1 MFSVPAPLAQKVFEA
16 ILVKDFQNLIPH
28 MTMDIVQKLIPMM
41 QGPSI
46 DIEELAEEL
55 KLRET
60 KITVNGLIV
69 EYNTPPARLIT
80 AWIPEGDTYKLKDFA
95 YKANWLWVLLNTAKI
110 KRIKAK
116 IEAAQAGE
124 AAA

>member
-1 MFSVPAPLAQKVFEA
+1 MFSVPAPLAQKLFEA
-16 ILVKDFQNLIPH
+16 ILTKDFQNLIPH
-28 MTMDIVQKLIPMM
+28 MTMDIVQKLLPMM
-41 QGPSI
+41 QGSSI

-60 KITVNGLIV
+60 KITVDGLIV
-69 EYNTPPARLIT
+69 EYNTPPAKLVT
-80 AWIPEGDTYKLKDFA
+80 AWIPEGDTYKLKDFT

-116 IEAAQAGE
+116 IEAAE
-124 AAA
+124 AEKAVA